1 MFDNSDQNGSL
12 ASSGRFV
19 AQDSLQEDHPHLL
32 AMQDSQINQNR
43 SLNNIERHHNS
54 LENISQQR
62 NNNSA
67 HIDES
72 FQSLHESSRN
82 LDHHQ

>member
-1 MFDNSDQNGSL
+1 
-12 ASSGRFV
+12 
-19 AQDSLQEDHPHLL
+19 
-32 AMQDSQINQNR
+32 MQDSQINQNR
-43 SLNNIERHHNS
+43 SLNNVERHHNS

-82 LDHHQ
+82 LDHHQQPLNMDLPQAAEVVVNNSFE